1 MTMKPR
7 NEIPEHLHRK
17 RQREHRLKREAELRK
32 EQEAREIEALPGG
45 PLSRALVRR
54 QKEGE

>member
-1 MTMKPR
+1 MKPR

-17 RQREHRLKREAELRK
+17 RKREHRLKREAELRK